1 VLWVQ
6 RRYWEHITCTGPAT
20 GERRRPSRD
29 TEHAHRWALPSA
41 ARTGGCAAY
50 SGHDSSGLLSLGSG
64 GKNYGSK
71 AKHLTMMAYW
81 LAAILLVTYSIAL
94 ILVGHG
100 AAPLALLLVW
110 GDPADMLP
118 GQVLSW
124 ASIVG
129 LVFVTIW
136 FRHDPQKL
144 DIWQLTASTILYL
157 SWFVFAYFGA
167 GPSLLW
173 NSLRVSAPF
182 QVAFVLVAGILI
194 GQIARRHRERRAAS
208 RSSSNP

>member
-1 VLWVQ
+1 MGLGVTQ
-6 RRYWEHITCTGPAT
+6 GCIR
-20 GERRRPSRD
+20 SRASWPRAD
-29 TEHAHRWALPSA
+29 DFRIEPFGSTFPQPGNR
-41 ARTGGCAAY
+41 AR
-50 SGHDSSGLLSLGSG
+50 LLSTQT
-64 GKNYGSK
+64 K
-71 AKHLTMMAYW
+71 AGEGKHLTMMAFW

-136 FRHDPQKL
+136 FRHDPLKL
-144 DIWQLTASTILYL
+144 AIWQLTASIFLYL

-167 GPSLLW
+167 GPSVLW

-182 QVAFVLVAGILI
+182 QVAFVVVAGILI

-208 RSSSNP
+208 SSSSNAP